1 MQCEIE
7 LFDIEEFLGTMMP
20 QLNEKQRRYFLASFS
35 KLMGRGSV
43 TKLSE
48 MTGVS
53 AVTISKARQEIKTL
67 KRNPRAR
74 PSFNDD
80 VRIRSPGA
88 GRRSATEIYPEL
100 TVELESLL
108 EDNTIGDPMSPIT
121 WTTKSTR
128 TPN

>member
-7 LFDIEEFLGTMMP
+7 LSDIEEFLGTMMP

-53 AVTISKARQEIKTL
+53 AVTISKARQ
-67 KRNPRAR
+67 RSR
-74 PSFNDD
+74 PSRGIHVHVPRPMTMSGY
-80 VRIRSPGA
+80 VRPVLEG
-88 GRRSATEIYPEL
+88 GPQRRSIRNSRSNSNPFWRTIPSATP
-100 TVELESLL
+100 
-108 EDNTIGDPMSPIT
+108 
-121 WTTKSTR
+121 
-128 TPN
+128 

>member
-1 MQCEIE
+1 
-7 LFDIEEFLGTMMP
+7 
-20 QLNEKQRRYFLASFS
+20 
-35 KLMGRGSV
+35 
-43 TKLSE
+43 

-53 AVTISKARQEIKTL
+53 AVTISKARQEIETL
-67 KRNPRAR
+67 ERDPCAR
-74 PSFNDD
+74 LSSDDD

-128 TPN
+128 TLSSELKSRGMDVSNVTVSKILD